1 MFKSETSGKLGISQC
16 PGKNLRKGRDGRSH
30 SRDIQSD
37 LCDFKSRGVDAIV
50 CLLNDS
56 ELRSIGVNPAQYKD
70 SARALEITLIQY
82 PMIEMGVPQSI
93 PHFHTHLVLPV
104 LTHTQ
109 QNKRVLIHCRGGV
122 GRSGLLAACLL
133 KHLAHSPSG
142 PAAISTVR
150 RLRDK
155 RAVETRRQE
164 DFVEEYFSYN
174 EIRVYLRWQCKWDWE
189 RDDHQQYRGT
199 AEGLRVPCD
208 SDQGGP
214 LLECGRWHN
223 ESL

>member
-1 MFKSETSGKLGISQC
+1 MSQIRISLVFKSETSGKLGISQC
-16 PGKNLRKGRDGRSH
+16 PGKNLLKGREGYSY
-30 SRDIQSD
+30 SRDIHSD
-37 LCDFKSRGVDAIV
+37 LHDFKSRGVDTIV

-70 SARALEITLIQY
+70 SARSLEITLIQY
-82 PMIEMGVPQSI
+82 PIIEMGVPQSI
-93 PHFHTHLVLPV
+93 LHFHTHLVLPV

-133 KHLAHSPSG
+133 KHLAQSPSAS
-142 PAAISTVR
+142 AAISTIR

-164 DFVEEYFSYN
+164 DFVQEYFSYN
-174 EIRVYLRWQCKWDWE
+174 EIRVYLWWQREWDRE
-189 RDDHQQYRGT
+189 RDDYQ
-199 AEGLRVPCD
+199 
-208 SDQGGP
+208 
-214 LLECGRWHN
+214 
-223 ESL
+223 